1 MEREWQAD
9 QDEGET
15 DKDEGEDLADDS
27 IDYEIDIGTEDNLN
41 NNNEAS

>member
-1 MEREWQAD
+1 MAMEREWQAD
-9 QDEGET
+9 QDV
-15 DKDEGEDLADDS
+15 GEDLTDDS